1 MKQSYSLLL
10 CLLLATAAAAQN
22 FRPFRPALTYQ
33 LSEAATP
40 GDTTHLLRLNPG
52 QAQGADSLFLFDP
65 RTSRGRAVVAQ
76 GGCGHYV
83 RRPDNLFGASL
94 RVRPGAEYVLA
105 AANGRT
111 LTLRPRQAL
120 GQPWAATAAGLTAQ
134 VTARTLGT
142 VLGQADSLATI
153 TFSDGAVLTLSKRF
167 GWVSGPALGRYL
179 NPRLPAA
186 GLTLT
191 ALPGRGLGT
200 ARLGAFVVYDF
211 QPGDVFLRRTTI
223 TGQVQP
229 CSSPVVLWTRDSVLS
244 RVLSGNGDTL
254 RYQIRT
260 RSLSTSRICLGG
272 GPALS
277 PSTTRTLRIV
287 RTTEG
292 LDQPTGFWT
301 TSAASGSAGPVHL
314 PASRTAD
321 YYGRSVQRHL
331 GYLRC
336 GATGADTT
344 SLLDAGALDAGYR
357 VSTAPGLGQT
367 REEYVS
373 FTSELT
379 ELLGYRKGTE
389 TWGQL
394 TTFAQLLP
402 ARAGRA
408 AFAVAITAA
417 PNPFGPALTVHL
429 TLDRPQAVVA
439 ELRDALG
446 RVVLARSAQALGAGP
461 QQLVLPTAGL
471 PAGLYVLH
479 LRRAGEG
486 RTEVLK
492 VLKAE

>member
-1 MKQSYSLLL
+1 MKQAYSLML

-40 GDTTHLLRLNPG
+40 GDTTHLLRLNAG
-52 QAQGADSLFLFDP
+52 QAQGADSLFPFDP
-65 RTSRGRAVVAQ
+65 RTSRGRAAV
-76 GGCGHYV
+76 GGCGRYV

-111 LTLRPRQAL
+111 LTLRPRRAL

-186 GLTLT
+186 LLTLT
-191 ALPGRGLGT
+191 ALPERGLGA

-211 QPGDVFLRRTTI
+211 QPGDVFLHRTTI

-260 RSLSTSRICLGG
+260 RSLTNSRVCLGG

-277 PSTTRTLRIV
+277 LSTTRTLRIV

-292 LDQPTGFWT
+292 LDQPTGFWA
-301 TSAASGSAGPVHL
+301 TSAASGPAGPVHL

-367 REEYVS
+367 RVEYVS
-373 FTSELT
+373 FTSELI
-379 ELLGYRKGTE
+379 ELLGYRKGAE

-394 TTFAQLLP
+394 PTFAQLLP

-408 AFAVAITAA
+408 AVAITAV

-429 TLDRPQAVVA
+429 TLDRAQAVSA

-446 RVVLARSAQALGAGP
+446 RVVLHHPAQALGAGP
-461 QQLVLPTAGL
+461 QQLVLPTAAL

-492 VLKAE
+492 VVKAE